1 MDFGEKLKELGTILS
16 RDGTGVWKTI
26 ETKTKDGF
34 KCDIRIVDLLNTY
47 LDPTSPSIQEAYRF
61 TERAFMYVDEI
72 KGMKDW
78 INTDNLYAAVALPR
92 NDGFFRNQGNTLGTV
107 KGRDVWESYGKY
119 PKYLMTGNTQDTEE
133 IDLHI
138 VVSGIEAGN
147 SRVHLIETYDGL
159 KPYEECWYA
168 KIPGRWHGKG
178 VTEKLMMLQLWIN
191 TIVNIRINRSYV
203 QQLGLFT
210 IRRGSGVTPAMISRL
225 GVNGAV
231 VVNSQDDIKQMVMQ
245 EASMASY
252 KDEDII

>member
-1 MDFGEKLKELGTILS
+1 
-16 RDGTGVWKTI
+16 
-26 ETKTKDGF
+26 
-34 KCDIRIVDLLNTY
+34 
-47 LDPTSPSIQEAYRF
+47 
-61 TERAFMYVDEI
+61 
-72 KGMKDW
+72 
-78 INTDNLYAAVALPR
+78 
-92 NDGFFRNQGNTLGTV
+92 
-107 KGRDVWESYGKY
+107 
-119 PKYLMTGNTQDTEE
+119 MTGNTQDTEE

-245 EASMASY
+245 EASMASFCQMIENILFQCSVDFCGKHNITVDSSGFDGATIY
-252 KDEDII
+252 VPDGLDKKWFCEAMSDFIFKETKNI